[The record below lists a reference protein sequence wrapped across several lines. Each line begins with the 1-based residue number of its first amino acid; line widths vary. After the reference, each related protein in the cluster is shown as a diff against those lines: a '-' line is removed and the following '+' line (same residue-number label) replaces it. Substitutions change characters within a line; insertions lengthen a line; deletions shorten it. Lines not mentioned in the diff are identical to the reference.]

1 MGHNT
6 ALDIAG
12 IRDGTS
18 NTVIV
23 GEVRADISFEAQRG
37 TWALANG
44 ASALYAYSAGDCV
57 GPNAPNDNS
66 DDVRGCDR
74 SEAAVGGGGNLA
86 RMGMGCWGGDG
97 SMTNQTTIRSQH
109 PGGAQV
115 ATADGSVHFI
125 KNSIPRTTWERVM
138 AANDNN
144 PVEGAF

>member
-1 MGHNT
+1 MPWQAVT
-6 ALDIAG
+6 
-12 IRDGTS
+12 R
-18 NTVIV
+18 
-23 GEVRADISFEAQRG
+23 GECDAAFDCLFEFDFD
-37 TWALANG
+37 
-44 ASALYAYSAGDCV
+44 S
-57 GPNAPNDNS
+57 
-66 DDVRGCDR
+66 
-74 SEAAVGGGGNLA
+74 GG
-86 RMGMGCWGGDG
+86 GCWGGDG